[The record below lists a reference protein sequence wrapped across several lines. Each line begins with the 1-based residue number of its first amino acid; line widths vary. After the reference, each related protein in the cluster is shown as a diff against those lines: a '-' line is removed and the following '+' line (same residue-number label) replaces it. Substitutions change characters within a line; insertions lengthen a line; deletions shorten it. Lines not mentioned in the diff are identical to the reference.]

1 MEESVTSVASVT
13 SPRNE
18 SVEPI
23 EESVNSVTSPR
34 NERVEQ
40 ARQII
45 QNDVV
50 QGSSSEDPST
60 PTTSMSLEERVER
73 AKKLLA
79 EKQAQKSKETQDVS
93 KNTTKAAKWPRNIR
107 KGFIE
112 LLTFVFEL

>member
-1 MEESVTSVASVT
+1 MEESVASVAPVT
-13 SPRNE
+13 SPSNE

-79 EKQAQKSKETQDVS
+79 EKQAQKAKETQDVS
-93 KNTTKAAKWPRNIR
+93 KNTTRPTKWPRNIR
-107 KGFIE
+107 KGFVE